1 LGLAISQALTRLH
14 DGEIVTQSEGEGA
27 GVTFTFEL
35 PVRDPTVARA
45 VEPLKMESL
54 ALNCRILVVE
64 DNVDTREV
72 IELAL
77 SALRCTV
84 TTAATMTEA
93 IVAADREPFDL
104 LISDIGLPDSSGLSL
119 MRELRSHRDCL
130 REIALSGFG
139 REQDL
144 AKSKEFGF
152 DAHLVKSVSREM
164 LEETLRE
171 LAGRE
176 RWTSL

>member
-1 LGLAISQALTRLH
+1 
-14 DGEIVTQSEGEGA
+14 
-27 GVTFTFEL
+27 
-35 PVRDPTVARA
+35 
-45 VEPLKMESL
+45 
-54 ALNCRILVVE
+54 
-64 DNVDTREV
+64 
-72 IELAL
+72 
-77 SALRCTV
+77 
-84 TTAATMTEA
+84 MTEA